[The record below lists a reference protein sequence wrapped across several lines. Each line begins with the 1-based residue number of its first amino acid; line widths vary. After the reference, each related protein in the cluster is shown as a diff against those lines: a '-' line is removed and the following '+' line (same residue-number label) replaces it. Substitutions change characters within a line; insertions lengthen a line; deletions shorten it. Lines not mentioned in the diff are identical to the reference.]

1 MPLLSSLDTLSMF
14 QQSIEV
20 TKPHFKPDVFKAVP
34 DNEASD
40 DDSIMPLEYFAT
52 YELEL
57 QETILQLNS
66 ELDRECGSSDDGDE
80 DDAFLSVSLDNN
92 KPSDSDS
99 SSSEEPLEAS
109 SGLCSLE
116 HKLDGGN
123 EFGDYELS
131 LKNAV
136 LELSSLS
143 EVLVCS
149 MVEQDA
155 CC

>member
-1 MPLLSSLDTLSMF
+1 MF

-20 TKPHFKPDVFKAVP
+20 TKPHFKPDVHKPVP
-34 DNEASD
+34 ENEASD

-66 ELDRECGSSDDGDE
+66 ELDRDDGSSDGDE
-80 DDAFLSVSLDNN
+80 DEVFMSVSVDNN
-92 KPSDSDS
+92 KPSDSES
-99 SSSEEPLEAS
+99 SSSEE
-109 SGLCSLE
+109 SLE
-116 HKLDGGN
+116 PEHKPD

-131 LKNAV
+131 LQNAV

-143 EVLVCS
+143 DVLVCS
-149 MVEQDA
+149 ACPASSVAEQDA
-155 CC
+155 CCGAASSSA